1 MQFGQMRRAKQITLL
16 GMAFAL
22 FASPALADP
31 TLVIDADSGQ
41 VLIESQPTA
50 NWYPASVTKLMTVYV
65 ALQAVKAGRMTM
77 DTPFVVSQR
86 AANMPASKMGF
97 RPGTQVTLDN
107 ALKMLMVK
115 SPNDIAIT
123 VAEGVSGSVEAF
135 ADEMNAAA
143 ARLGLRESHFVNPNG
158 LPDSRQVSSARDM
171 AMIGRALLK
180 EFPEESDIFGI
191 GALQLGDQIITTH
204 NGLIG
209 HYPGADGMKT
219 GFTCAAGFNVVASA
233 THGGRRLIVVVLGS
247 SSARER
253 TAQAATLF
261 DRAFAQWG
269 GGGLGT
275 IESLPSPGVNPAPDM
290 HQEICSRRGRAAILA
305 GDEEE
310 FSAPVAAASV
320 RGGGPRLRCM
330 RRSPPGLPSPR
341 RARWSPRSP
350 SISTRCLFSSAPNR
364 AGPAPY
370 WRRARLTPERQR
382 PRQRRRK
389 RRSAEASAYAATDK
403 PQPADKD
410 ETPAL
415 SAPTAPMA
423 LQGAP
428 LKPAT
433 AKRLVAPA
441 PGKRPPTKLAQQNKP
456 KPGAVPAH
464 PRRGQTR
471 LEDRQADAGAA
482 PRSARAVFDKCAQ
495 PFGPVAAPITKP

>member
-1 MQFGQMRRAKQITLL
+1 MQFGQMRRVRQITLL

-22 FASPALADP
+22 FASPALANP
-31 TLVIDADSGQ
+31 TLVIDANSGQ

-115 SPNDIAIT
+115 SPNDTAVT

-143 ARLGLRESHFVNPNG
+143 THLGLKESHFVNPNG
-158 LPDSRQVSSARDM
+158 LPDTRQVSSARDM
-171 AMIGRALLK
+171 AMIARALIK
-180 EFPEESDIFGI
+180 EFPEENEIFGI
-191 GALQLGDQIITTH
+191 GALQLGDQIINNH

-233 THGGRRLIVVVLGS
+233 THGGRRLIAVVLGS
-247 SSARER
+247 PSARER
-253 TAQAATLF
+253 TAQAAALF

-269 GGGLGT
+269 GGLGT
-275 IESLPSPGVNPAPDM
+275 VESLPTPGVNSAPDM

-305 GDEEE
+305 GEEEE
-310 FSAPVAAASV
+310 FTAPVASAGVRGGGASMYAAAVTGAPVAATRSLMITEPV
-320 RGGGPRLRCM
+320 HFDPVPVFVGPK
-330 RRSPPGLPSPR
+330 PGWTGPVLA
-341 RARWSPRSP
+341 AR
-350 SISTRCLFSSAPNR
+350 
-364 AGPAPY
+364 
-370 WRRARLTPERQR
+370 TPDAAT
-382 PRQRRRK
+382 PK
-389 RRSAEASAYAATDK
+389 AAAATAKATPTEASAYVATDK
-403 PQPADKD
+403 AQAADKD

-415 SAPTAPMA
+415 AAPTAPMA
-423 LQGAP
+423 LQGA

-433 AKRLVAPA
+433 TKSLNAPA
-441 PGKRPPTKLAQQNKP
+441 GKRPPTKLAQQNKP
-456 KPGAVPAH
+456 KAATPAHSPGARPALK
-464 PRRGQTR
+464 PLSGP
-471 LEDRQADAGAA
+471 A
-482 PRSARAVFDKCAQ
+482 PT
-495 PFGPVAAPITKP
+495 PVAAPAR

>member
-1 MQFGQMRRAKQITLL
+1 MQFGQMRRARQITLL
-16 GMAFAL
+16 GMGLAL
-22 FASPALADP
+22 LASPALANP
-31 TLVIDADSGQ
+31 TLVIDANSGQ

-115 SPNDIAIT
+115 SPNDTAVT

-143 ARLGLRESHFVNPNG
+143 AHLGLKESHFVNPNG
-158 LPDSRQVSSARDM
+158 LPDPRQVSSARDM
-171 AMIGRALLK
+171 AMIARALIK
-180 EFPEESDIFGI
+180 EFPEENEIFGI
-191 GALQLGDQIITTH
+191 GALQLGDQIIATH

-233 THGGRRLIVVVLGS
+233 THGGRRLIAVVLGS

-253 TAQAATLF
+253 TAQAAALF
-261 DRAFAQWG
+261 DRAFAQW

-275 IESLPSPGVNPAPDM
+275 IESLPSPGINPAPDM

-305 GDEEE
+305 GEEEE
-310 FSAPVAAASV
+310 FTAPVAAPGGKGGAASASMYAAFAATASPTRSLV
-320 RGGGPRLRCM
+320 VGEPVHFDPVPVFIGPK
-330 RRSPPGLPSPR
+330 PGWTGPVLAA
-341 RARWSPRSP
+341 RAPDA
-350 SISTRCLFSSAPNR
+350 TAKKAVASAS
-364 AGPAPY
+364 A
-370 WRRARLTPERQR
+370 TPT
-382 PRQRRRK
+382 
-389 RRSAEASAYAATDK
+389 EASAYLATDK
-403 PQPADKD
+403 SQATDKD

-423 LQGAP
+423 LQGAV
-428 LKPAT
+428 KPGAKNLT
-433 AKRLVAPA
+433 APAAKRSPPA
-441 PGKRPPTKLAQQNKP
+441 KLAQQNKP
-456 KPGAVPAH
+456 KLPAAASAAAGKPGKKGVSDPA
-464 PRRGQTR
+464 T
-471 LEDRQADAGAA
+471 ATAA
-482 PRSARAVFDKCAQ
+482 PAR
-495 PFGPVAAPITKP
+495 